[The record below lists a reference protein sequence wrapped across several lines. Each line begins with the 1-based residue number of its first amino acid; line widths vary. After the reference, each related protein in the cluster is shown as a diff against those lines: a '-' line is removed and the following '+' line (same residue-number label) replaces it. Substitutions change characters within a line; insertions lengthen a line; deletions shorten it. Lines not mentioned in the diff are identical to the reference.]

1 MSERRA
7 RGKSVPPRFP
17 FVCLACAIL
26 QPLLRCPAGIGCW
39 VEWRACVCLRAV
51 DVPLCKPRSPSGE
64 KKMAAVEIGLRAF
77 LAFFVRRQKK
87 KDASNE
93 RGNGTV
99 WCLACTNS
107 SFVGFDFVDADSVDA
122 YMFV

>member
-1 MSERRA
+1 M
-7 RGKSVPPRFP
+7 
-17 FVCLACAIL
+17 
-26 QPLLRCPAGIGCW
+26 
-39 VEWRACVCLRAV
+39 CLRAV

-77 LAFFVRRQKK
+77 SAFFVRRQKK

-93 RGNGTV
+93 RSNGTV
-99 WCLACTNS
+99 WCLVCTNS